1 MTRRMRN
8 PWIKDNRG
16 KRAAAQQP
24 VRTLDSPNTKPI
36 STPRMP
42 RRRSCLPGRRSQV
55 CRRAFRAAG
64 PSQWVAQAV
73 NTSSSPRKPQRSAQK
88 KRGKRHPKIT
98 SHHQSRR
105 TNSFDCRSYRMILQR
120 HTHTRAKGSCIP
132 PLTAPHNPLFR
143 RRSLGA
149 GRSRRPSAPAV
160 ASSRGEPILRNQA
173 DLRAPWHAGVC
184 GWQARSK
191 DAHRFT

>member
-1 MTRRMRN
+1 MEKALQPSSRYT
-8 PWIKDNRG
+8 PWIR
-16 KRAAAQQP
+16 
-24 VRTLDSPNTKPI
+24 RTPGLSR
-36 STPRMP
+36 SARMP
-42 RRRSCLPGRRSQV
+42 RRRPCLRCKKIPSMSAHSPSRRPG
-55 CRRAFRAAG
+55 
-64 PSQWVAQAV
+64 QWLAQAV
-73 NTSSSPRKPQRSAQK
+73 NKSSSPRKPQRSAQN